1 MIGFLYIT
9 ITGNPCGL
17 SAAQPKGGALTSD
30 AAYAALPFAGLGISL
45 APVIARAE
53 GMVLVRVRV
62 RAPRSWLLDVDV
74 HHRSAGYGLLVELS
88 REIRGR

>member
-1 MIGFLYIT
+1 MI
-9 ITGNPCGL
+9 
-17 SAAQPKGGALTSD
+17 SE

-53 GMVLVRVRV
+53 GMVLVSVRV
-62 RAPRSWLLDVDV
+62 RAPRSWSNYVDM